1 MLKKFLS
8 VALSCGMVLS
18 LMPTCAFASGVTG
31 ETAKIKYSSEAKT
44 FSFWGDSDGLV
55 EGETEYGDAEYGA
68 SIVAKGFV
76 SIGDGVYG
84 KPLSEADKEQYRESL
99 EKSSIT
105 LNFDKDIIRIEEG
118 ETGRSRLDGK
128 YPPIAYTIVVPEGTT
143 ITMSESSGELWPNI
157 QKRTWT
163 VKDANAIIGEESHI
177 DAQFPDMATL
187 NTTMQELAYE
197 FSFCSG
203 PAIFVEAG
211 IKVRVDNE
219 NMPDRIYADER
230 KPDTKKPN
238 TRNDAIVLKID
249 SMDAHVF
256 GEKVTKDAAPV
267 IRNGRTMLP
276 IRFVVEALGG
286 TVGWDET
293 QQEVAIKL
301 NTAEIGVGI
310 GSKTAQV
317 GDKEV
322 NLDSP
327 AYVENGR
334 TYLPLRFVAEN
345 LGAEVL
351 WDNETRE
358 VIIIPDK

>member
-8 VALSCGMVLS
+8 IALSCGMVLT
-18 LMPTCAFASGVTG
+18 LLPTCVFAGGSLGTTTEIG
-31 ETAKIKYSSEAKT
+31 YSSEKRAV
-44 FSFWGDSDGLV
+44 SFWGEAEGLLYDLDGEPVSD
-55 EGETEYGDAEYGA
+55 TE
-68 SIVAKGFV
+68 
-76 SIGDGVYG
+76 
-84 KPLSEADKEQYRESL
+84 KEQYTEPLRQSY
-99 EKSSIT
+99 INF
-105 LNFDKDIIRIEEG
+105 NFDTDILRVEKGNTGRNYFGKDTVSYTVVVPDGTTVSMSKGSKDIDIESFRKSMWSV
-118 ETGRSRLDGK
+118 TD
-128 YPPIAYTIVVPEGTT
+128 TT
-143 ITMSESSGELWPNI
+143 E
-157 QKRTWT
+157 K
-163 VKDANAIIGEESHI
+163 EEYSTS
-177 DAQFPDMATL
+177 AQFPDIATL
-187 NTTMQELAYE
+187 NANTPELIYTIQFSEIVGVYVDASIKICIENDEME
-197 FSFCSG
+197 FDDDHEPIRLG
-203 PAIFVEAG
+203 
-211 IKVRVDNE
+211 
-219 NMPDRIYADER
+219 
-230 KPDTKKPN
+230 
-238 TRNDAIVLKID
+238 TRDDAIVLKID
-249 SMDAHVF
+249 SVETRVF

-301 NTAEIGVGI
+301 NTTEIGVGI